1 MASKAKSGK
10 KVAAAPKDATKAKAS
25 QKKTFNSE
33 HAHLF
38 QKDPKDFRIGRDFNK
53 ARDVSRF
60 VKWPTYV
67 RIQRQRAILHQRL
80 KVPPAIHQF
89 AAAMDK
95 NQAKNVLSLLSK
107 YKPETAQEKKA
118 RRQKAAEAQ
127 VKEQK
132 SDEKKPRV
140 LKYGLSHI
148 TKLVEEKKA
157 RLVVIAHDVDPIE
170 LVLWLPALCR
180 KMDVPY
186 CIIKGKARLG
196 HLVHKKTATA
206 VALTEVK
213 KEDQAKLDQI
223 LQSVKL
229 NFNDNVNVRKNWG
242 GGIMGVKAQEVQK
255 QRVRAVARAQA
266 TKEKSKI

>member
-1 MASKAKSGK
+1 MASKGK
-10 KVAAAPKDATKAKAS
+10 KVAAAPKEPTKSKAG
-25 QKKTFNSE
+25 QKKNFYSE

-38 QKDPKDFRIGRDFNK
+38 AKEPKDFRIGRDI
-53 ARDVSRF
+53 ARGRDLSRM
-60 VKWPTYV
+60 VKWPAYV

-95 NQAKNVLSLLSK
+95 NQAKNMLSLLNK

-118 RRQKAAEAQ
+118 RRTKAAEAQ

-132 SDEKKPRV
+132 SDDKKPRV

-148 TKLVEEKKA
+148 TKLVEEKEA

-213 KEDQAKLDQI
+213 KEDQAKLDQLI
-223 LQSVKL
+223 ASVKL
-229 NFNDNVNVRKNWG
+229 NFNDNANARKNWG
-242 GGIMGVKAQEVQK
+242 GGQMGVKAMEVQK
-255 QRVRAVARAQA
+255 QRQRAVARAQA

>member
-1 MASKAKSGK
+1 MASKGK
-10 KVAAAPKDATKAKAS
+10 KVAAAPKEPTKSKAS
-25 QKKTFNSE
+25 QKKNFYTE
-33 HAHLF
+33 HSHLF
-38 QKDPKDFRIGRDFNK
+38 QKDAKDFRIGRDVQRG
-53 ARDVSRF
+53 RDVSRF

-118 RRQKAAEAQ
+118 RRTKVAEAQ

-206 VALTEVK
+206 VALTDIK

-223 LQSVKL
+223 VQSVKL
-229 NFNDNVNVRKNWG
+229 NFNDNANVRKNWG
-242 GGIMGVKAQEVQK
+242 GGVMGVKAQEIQK
-255 QRVRAVARAQA
+255 QRARAVARAQA
-266 TKEKSKI
+266 TKDKSKI

>member
-1 MASKAKSGK
+1 MASKGK
-10 KVAAAPKDATKAKAS
+10 KVAAPPKEPSKSKGA
-25 QKKTFNSE
+25 QKKNFYSE
-33 HAHLF
+33 HSHLF
-38 QKDPKDFRIGRDFNK
+38 AKDPKDFRIGRDVVK
-53 ARDVSRF
+53 GRDVSRF

-80 KVPPAIHQF
+80 KVPPALHQF

-95 NQAKNVLSLLSK
+95 NQAKNVLSLLNK

-132 SDEKKPRV
+132 SEEKKPRV

-170 LVLWLPALCR
+170 LVVWLPALCR
-180 KMDVPY
+180 KMEVPY

-213 KEDQAKLDQI
+213 KEDQAKLDQ
-223 LQSVKL
+223 LVQSVKL
-229 NFNDNVNVRKNWG
+229 NFNDNANVRKNWG
-242 GGIMGVKAQEVQK
+242 GGQMGVKAMEIQK
-255 QRVRAVARAQA
+255 QRQRALVRAQA